1 MAELDAK
8 RELEARLSFI
18 GLDDAARDTL
28 RSLGPVIDASMD
40 AALDVFYTK
49 VRATPQTAAFF
60 RNETMIAGAKKRQ
73 MQHWSVMTGASFD
86 IRYVEAVSTIGA
98 THARIGLEPRWYIG
112 GYGLLME
119 QLIHAVIEK
128 RWPSRFGRSKSRQL
142 ANEVSVM
149 VKAAI
154 LDMDYSIS
162 VYLQIL
168 EQQRQEAEAAR
179 AGIEAQQNEA
189 LSALTG
195 ALGALSQGDL
205 ESRMPEGLAENFHTM
220 VDDYNGAAENLR
232 STLGTVRHA
241 AEQILTATSS
251 IAEATDDLAR
261 RTEQQAAGLE
271 ESTAALQELT
281 NTVGSTAEG
290 AKKASTVVGQALSEA
305 KVSGEVVT
313 KAVSAMGAI
322 EKSSDEIS
330 KIIGVI
336 DEIAFQTNLLALN
349 AGVEAARAGEAGR
362 GFAVVAQE
370 VRELAQR
377 CASAA
382 REIKGLISQSSGHVQ
397 SGVSL
402 VNEAGSALDKI
413 IGRIVDINGIVT
425 EIASAAAS
433 QSGGLREVSSAIVN
447 MDQITQQNAAMVE
460 HSSTQTF
467 GLRSE
472 VEKLVTAL
480 RGFRTRGADRVEL
493 PHFRQEDLVRM
504 RQRSA

>member
-1 MAELDAK
+1 MANADAK
-8 RELEARLSFI
+8 RELEARLNFI
-18 GLDDAARDTL
+18 GLDESARQTL
-28 RSLGPVIDASMD
+28 RDLAPVINATMES
-40 AALDVFYTK
+40 ALDTFYTK
-49 VRATPQTAAFF
+49 VRAVPETAAFF
-60 RNETMIAGAKKRQ
+60 RNDAHINGAKKRQ
-73 MQHWSVMTGASFD
+73 AEHWSIVSGGRFD
-86 IRYVEAVSTIGA
+86 ERYVDGVTVIGT

-112 GYGLLME
+112 GYGLLLE
-119 QLIHAVIEK
+119 QMIHTVIEK
-128 RWPSRFGRSKSRQL
+128 RWPSRFGRGKTKKL

-162 VYLQIL
+162 VYLRIL
-168 EQQRQEAEAAR
+168 EEQRQRAELAR
-179 AGIEAQQNEA
+179 QETEEAQNDA
-189 LSALTG
+189 MKALTA
-195 ALGALSQGDL
+195 ALEALSQGDL
-205 ESRMPEGLAENFHTM
+205 EKRMTEQLSDQFMAM
-220 VDDYNGAAENLR
+220 VDDYNHAAERLR

-241 AEQILTATSS
+241 AEKILTGTSS

-290 AKKASTVVGQALSEA
+290 AKKASEVVGQALSEA
-305 KVSGEVVT
+305 KISGAVVT
-313 KAVSAMGAI
+313 KAVTAMGAI

-382 REIKGLISQSSGHVQ
+382 REIKGLISQSSGQVQ
-397 SGVSL
+397 NGVGL
-402 VNEAGSALDKI
+402 VNEAGTALDKI
-413 IGRIVDINGIVT
+413 ISRIVEINGIVT
-425 EIASAAAS
+425 TIASAAAN
-433 QSGGLREVSSAIVN
+433 QSGGLREVSAAIVS

-460 HSSTQTF
+460 HSSSQTTN
-467 GLRSE
+467 LRSE
-472 VEKLVTAL
+472 VEKLVMAL
-480 RGFRTRGADRVEL
+480 RGFRTRGADRVEGGVYQGEIAQQL
-493 PHFRQEDLVRM
+493 R
-504 RQRSA
+504 RSA